1 MTAMKKLIIA
11 AIVIVAVVACRKKE
25 NSPEGPTDVR
35 IRNISGLPFTKVIVS
50 TSENEADIDTIS
62 FIFNGATSDYLRF
75 TKAYPKALISAEI
88 NIAGSPEIFSTGPVD
103 YTYMQYIGRD
113 KITYEVNIS
122 NLTTRELVITN
133 IIEEEPLVLK

>member
-1 MTAMKKLIIA
+1 MKKLIIVV
-11 AIVIVAVVACRKKE
+11 IVIVALVACKKKE

-35 IRNISGLPFTKVIVS
+35 IRNLSGLPFTNVVIS
-50 TSENEADIDTIS
+50 TSDNKEDIDTIS
-62 FIFNGATSDYLRF
+62 FIINGSTSDYLRF

-88 NIAGSPEIFSTGPVD
+88 NISGSLETFSTGPVD

-122 NLTTRELVITN
+122 DLTNRELVITN